1 MNTTHPA
8 KYSSQKVKELRA
20 KRKLLKS
27 NGSSPIITNDV
38 EYQSFLGELKG
49 AGHLRINGIVNTL
62 NVSVGKHPWNDKP
75 AKTYQLEYQIGMEN
89 GDKPHFSGYVQSASN
104 VDIKPY
110 KVNAWLNEGGSIRI
124 EIIEK

>member
-20 KRKLLKS
+20 KRKLLKP
-27 NGSSPIITNDV
+27 NGSSLVITTDA

-49 AGHLRINGIVNTL
+49 AGHLRINGVNKV
-62 NVSVGKHPWNDKP
+62 NVTTDVDCNPKP
-75 AKTYQLEYQIGMEN
+75 TKKYELEYVVRVEY
-89 GDKPHFSGYVQSASN
+89 GDKPHFTGYIQSASN
-104 VDIKPY
+104 VDTKPY